1 MTKKKRLLLIP
12 VILLGMISVGAIIM
26 TLTLQAN
33 MKEIRDIPV
42 EDFNIDSI
50 EDGTYVGEYY
60 YEDQIGATLEVVVQN
75 HQITD
80 IIVVEHICGKG
91 KIAESLLQD
100 VIAIQSLHVDD
111 VAGATTSSHVLK
123 LSIQNALKEN

>member
-111 VAGATTSSHVLK
+111 VAGATTSSRVLK